1 MTPLDA
7 LSTDICQCTEV
18 KGAGGIECELGTTVI
33 CPACHLEEANTRE
46 PNDAAQTAVEQTAV
60 EQTALPDERR
70 VYIAFE
76 SSRLLK
82 ETGGQHLSDKYIRS
96 VIKRR
101 QKGQTTARHLVNE
114 YGISA
119 LVTSLR
125 ALVDAEIFTSTDA
138 ASRRFPDLFPEE
150 QETATEHLSTKEIA
164 PLDGE
169 CNQSNDASGGF
180 GAGVLPNSRPG
191 QALRDCRLPTRPRQ
205 RLMLQLQLILEH
217 ACFSFG
223 QREMQQTLDK
233 WDHTCAEAISLQTWI
248 DLFQNN
254 KTFETEGNA
263 ESIPDLLSSVGRI
276 QNVIIHRLNLNFE
289 EVNQFLLN
297 AEEFIRLLDTPLYLD
312 AVKQLRQ
319 RIEEVLLMA
328 NRDAASIHNE
338 ADGKV
343 AEIEAQR
350 ERLNR
355 EEEGVKR
362 HRVENLDN
370 IRDSIERD
378 IFAAMG
384 QAKDTLPG
392 IGLADNR

>member
-1 MTPLDA
+1 MMTPLDA
-7 LSTDICQCTEV
+7 QSTDVCQCTKV

-46 PNDAAQTAVEQTAV
+46 PNDAAQTAVEQTA
-60 EQTALPDERR
+60 LPDERR

-82 ETGGQHLSDKYIRS
+82 ETGGQHLSDKSIRS

-101 QKGQTTARHLVNE
+101 QKGQTTARHLLNE

-150 QETATEHLSTKEIA
+150 QETATGDLSTKEIE
-164 PLDGE
+164 PHDGE

-180 GAGVLPNSRPG
+180 GGNHVFPN
-191 QALRDCRLPTRPRQ
+191 
-205 RLMLQLQLILEH
+205 LEH
-217 ACFSFG
+217 ACFSFA
-223 QREMQQTLDK
+223 QREMQQALDK
-233 WDHTCAEAISLQTWI
+233 WDYRCAEAVSLQTWI
-248 DLFQNN
+248 DLFRNN

-263 ESIPDLLSSVGRI
+263 GSLPNLLSSVGKI
-276 QNVIIHRLNLNFE
+276 QNVIIHRLDLNFFQ
-289 EVNQFLLN
+289 VNQFLLN

-312 AVKQLRQ
+312 AIKLLRQ

-362 HRVENLDN
+362 HRDENLDN

-384 QAKDTLPG
+384 QAKDALPG

>member
-1 MTPLDA
+1 MMTPLDA
-7 LSTDICQCTEV
+7 QSTDVCQCTKV

-46 PNDAAQTAVEQTAV
+46 PNDAAQTAVEQTA
-60 EQTALPDERR
+60 LPDERR

-82 ETGGQHLSDKYIRS
+82 ETGGQHLSDKSIRS

-101 QKGQTTARHLVNE
+101 QKGQTTARHLLNE

-150 QETATEHLSTKEIA
+150 QETATGDLSTKEIE
-164 PLDGE
+164 PHDGE

-191 QALRDCRLPTRPRQ
+191 QTLRDCRLPTRPRH

-217 ACFSFG
+217 ACFSFA
-223 QREMQQTLDK
+223 QREMQQALDK
-233 WDHTCAEAISLQTWI
+233 WDYRCAEAVSLQTWI
-248 DLFQNN
+248 DLFRNN

-263 ESIPDLLSSVGRI
+263 GSLPNLLSSVGKI
-276 QNVIIHRLNLNFE
+276 QNVIIHRLDLNFFQ
-289 EVNQFLLN
+289 VNQFLLN

-312 AVKQLRQ
+312 AIKLLRQ

-362 HRVENLDN
+362 HRDENLDN

-384 QAKDTLPG
+384 QAKDALPG